1 METQTTPLTSNESV
15 IERLKHFNESF
26 NAVGELTPE
35 NKSGLAAL
43 LTNKSE
49 ITIEDMDIFRAVIN
63 AAFQLIDA
71 DEAYNKQLASINRK
85 LSRAK
90 STKNLARE
98 MELKVE
104 LKKLDERFNKKRPLA
119 IIKTN
124 DEKFDREIN
133 AFMELMQ

>member
-26 NAVGELTPE
+26 NAVDELTPE
-35 NKSGLAAL
+35 NKTGLAAL

-49 ITIEDMDIFRAVIN
+49 ITIEDMDIFRAAIN

-98 MELKVE
+98 MELSVE
-104 LKKLDERFNKKRPLA
+104 LKKLNERFNKKRPLA

-124 DEKFDREIN
+124 DEKFDRGIN